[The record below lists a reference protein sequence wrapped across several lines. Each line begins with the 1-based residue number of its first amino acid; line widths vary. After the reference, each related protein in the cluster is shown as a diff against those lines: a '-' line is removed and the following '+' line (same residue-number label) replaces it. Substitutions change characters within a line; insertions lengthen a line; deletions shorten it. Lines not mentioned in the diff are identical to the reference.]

1 MTSFSRLAV
10 ATCGRVYIVAVAHL
24 LWIAG
29 ALAGGVVLG
38 VGPASVAVRGA
49 ARAGL
54 AETSAR
60 SAAREFARR
69 YRAAFWRTAPSWL
82 VLQLAGAAIIVAT
95 LAGAVPPGVAGLI
108 VRAALLS
115 GAIVVGMCTIMWSSA
130 DEALELPA
138 SPLRAI
144 RTVTLY
150 AVARFP
156 LTLVTALAY
165 AASILAAV
173 QLPALLV
180 ILGPALITCVLDP
193 LEMRSVRW
201 NSVPTAVGR

>member
-1 MTSFSRLAV
+1 MTSFSRLAA
-10 ATCGRVYIVAVAHL
+10 ATCGRVYIVAVVHL

-29 ALAGGVVLG
+29 VLAGGVVLG

-49 ARAGL
+49 VRAGV

-60 SAAREFARR
+60 RAAREFARR
-69 YRAAFWRTAPSWL
+69 YRAAFGRTAPSWL
-82 VLQLAGAAIIVAT
+82 VLQLTGAAIVVAT

-115 GAIVVGMCTIMWSSA
+115 GAIIIGMCTIMWSSA
-130 DEALELPA
+130 DEALELPV

-165 AASILAAV
+165 AAAFLTAV

-180 ILGPALITCVLDP
+180 IVGPALIVCALDP
-193 LEMRSVRW
+193 LERRSARW
-201 NSVPTAVGR
+201 NSVPTAVGG